1 MTTPSAGGLG
11 YQREIRTLLATA
23 AAEQVPGDWTTYQ
36 ADFVPISRQVPRSI
50 TFEAAAILAGALEQ
64 LVTKVRSCLVDHVER
79 HKLTSTARHSDE
91 YKQNSTPEP
100 NSDFEPGF
108 ANGPGR
114 PEEPHPEAK
123 NPPYEA
129 HYPLGMVLDACQNL
143 GVYSTRPIASWSDF
157 TATVETIRPYLG
169 ISPSAWDEAK
179 ETFGLR
185 QAAVSARLR
194 RISARTAALE
204 TK

>member
-1 MTTPSAGGLG
+1 
-11 YQREIRTLLATA
+11 
-23 AAEQVPGDWTTYQ
+23 
-36 ADFVPISRQVPRSI
+36 VPRSI

-91 YKQNSTPEP
+91 HKQNSTPEP

-114 PEEPHPEAK
+114 PEEPHHEAK

-185 QAAVSARLR
+185 QAAVIVAAIHERSEAIKSAGGYLR
-194 RISARTAALE
+194 ALTRKARAGEFSLGPVLMALTRSNLPRAAE
-204 TK
+204 RGRSPSQ